1 MNNDISNI
9 IKTCNKCDL
18 KGEGYA
24 FPRIKNGNGKKIMFV
39 GEAPG
44 RMEAKY
50 HISFIGRAGQE
61 LNSWI
66 QYMNLDNYYIT
77 NIVKHRPFENDRDI
91 PPTDEQIKSCKP
103 YLTDEILIYQ
113 PDFIVLLGN
122 SALKSFHITGG
133 VTKIIP
139 IYLEK
144 EYLYSIANF
153 DNKIMNSRIFA
164 LFHPSY
170 VLRQYNMDEN
180 FDLKLV
186 GYLDKLKIIFHPN
199 I

>member
-24 FPRIKNGNGKKIMFV
+24 FPRIKNGNSKKIMFV

-61 LNSWI
+61 LDSWI
-66 QYMNLDNYYIT
+66 KYMNLDNYYIT
-77 NIVKHRPFENDRDI
+77 NVVKHRPVKDNKDR
-91 PPTDEQIKSCKP
+91 PPTADEVFSCHDF
-103 YLTDEILIYQ
+103 LTSEMLIYR
-113 PDFIVLLGN
+113 PDFIILLGN
-122 SALKSFHITGG
+122 SALRAFGIKESITKA
-133 VTKIIP
+133 VDLY
-139 IYLEK
+139 IYNEK
-144 EYLYSIANF
+144 TNF
-153 DNKIMNSRIFA
+153 LDIRLFA

-170 VLRQYNMDEN
+170 VLRQLNMHN
-180 FDLKLV
+180 GFDLILKN
-186 GYLDKLKIIFHPN
+186 YLDKINVYFH
-199 I
+199 

>member
-1 MNNDISNI
+1 MEDFEILIS
-9 IKTCNKCDL
+9 KCSKCHLMGDN
-18 KGEGYA
+18 YA
-24 FPRIKNGNGKKIMFV
+24 LPRIHKGNGKKIMFI

-44 RMEAKY
+44 RTEAKY
-50 HISFIGRAGQE
+50 HLSFIGKSGHE
-61 LNSWI
+61 LDSWI
-66 QYMNLDNYYIT
+66 SYMDVDNYYIT

-122 SALKSFHITGG
+122 SALKYFHITGG

-139 IYLEK
+139 IYLVK

-186 GYLDKLKIIFHPN
+186 GYLDKLKILFHPN